1 MKKFS
6 MKKLFS
12 FLFNRKH
19 SNMTI
24 SYGIVVLMYLIIEV
38 LIKTNNLSYLLTSLL
53 VPTCCYIIVAL
64 ALNLVVGFS
73 GDLSLGHAAFMGIG
87 AFVGSAISNYVYSL
101 VPNIALRVIVAILAG
116 SIISGIF
123 GYLISIPVLKLSG
136 DYLAIV
142 TLAFCQ
148 IVKSLLNNIYLGFD
162 DSGIHFS
169 FINQNFTLD
178 GGKMLINGPVGSTGN
193 TKFSN
198 FTVAIIMVLFTL
210 FIVFNLINSKYGRAI
225 KASRDNK
232 IAASSIGIDVI
243 KAKTL
248 CFVVSSILAGGA
260 GALYALNYTTLSV
273 AKFDFNL
280 SIMILVYVVLGGL
293 GNIPGTIVATT
304 ILVLLPEL
312 LRSLSDYRMIAY
324 ALVLIMIMLISNNE
338 TIKNSFNSLIGIF
351 KRKDQNNA

>member
-1 MKKFS
+1 MKNIFETLFD
-6 MKKLFS
+6 KKH
-12 FLFNRKH
+12 RK
-19 SNMTI
+19 MTV
-24 SYGIVVLMYLIIEV
+24 SYGIVVLAYLIIEL
-38 LIKTNNLSYLLTSLL
+38 LIKTNNLSFLLTSLL
-53 VPTCCYIIVAL
+53 VPTCCYIMVAL

-87 AFVGSAISNYVYSL
+87 AFVGISISNYVYFL
-101 VPNIALRVIVAILAG
+101 IPNDILRVIVAIVIGAI
-116 SIISGIF
+116 SSGIL

-148 IVKSLLNNIYLGFD
+148 IIKSLLNNVYLGFD
-162 DSGIHFS
+162 NSGIHFS
-169 FINQNFTLD
+169 FINQSFTLN

-198 FTVAIIMVLFTL
+198 FTVAIIMVLLTL
-210 FIVFNLINSKYGRAI
+210 TVVFNMMHSKYGRAI
-225 KASRDNK
+225 MASRDNS
-232 IAASSIGIDVI
+232 IAASSVGINVT

-248 CFVVSSILAGGA
+248 CFVLSSIIAGAAGG
-260 GALYALNYTTLSV
+260 LYALNYTTLTP

-293 GNIPGTIVATT
+293 GNVSGTIISTT

-312 LRSLSDYRMIAY
+312 LRSVSDYRMIAY
-324 ALVLIMIMLISNNE
+324 ALVLILIMLISNNDS
-338 TIKNSFNSLIGIF
+338 IKNFYDSLKNRF
-351 KRKDQNNA
+351 KIKDKKNV